1 MAKFN
6 DIFKKYD
13 PRTEAVWKKY
23 KGAEFFIA
31 PQGNKFQQKEML
43 NEFTLQ
49 EASDFESKGPLA
61 FGNMKAG
68 ESLKK
73 VYGLYAKTI
82 IFDWKLESDDDKPLK
97 FSATKCLE
105 FMMEDLEFSNW
116 VLLASQEV
124 AREKEK
130 VEEAIEKK

>member
-13 PRTEAVWKKY
+13 PRSEAVWKEY
-23 KGAEFFIA
+23 KGGEFLIA

-49 EASDFESKGPLA
+49 EASDFESKGPMA
-61 FGNMKAG
+61 FGGMKAG

-73 VYGLYAKTI
+73 VYNLYSKTI
-82 IFDWKLESDDDKPLK
+82 IFDWKLENDDDKPLK
-97 FSATKCLE
+97 FTAAKCLE
-105 FMMEDLEFSNW
+105 FMMEDLEFANW
-116 VLLASQEV
+116 ILVTSQEV

-130 VEEAIEKK
+130 IEVELEKK

>member
-1 MAKFN
+1 MKAS

-13 PRTEAVWKKY
+13 PKSEAVWKEWN
-23 KGAEFFIA
+23 GAEFLIA

-49 EASDFESKGPLA
+49 EASDFETKGPLA
-61 FGNMKAG
+61 FSNMKAG

-73 VYGLYAKTI
+73 VYSLYAKTI
-82 IFDWKLESDDDKPLK
+82 IFDWKLEDDDGKPLK
-97 FSATKCLE
+97 FTAQRCLD
-105 FMMEDLEFSNW
+105 FMMEELEFSNW

-130 VEEAIEKK
+130 VEEEIEKK

>member
-1 MAKFN
+1 MTKVS

-13 PRTEAVWKKY
+13 PKSEAVWKEY
-23 KGAEFFIA
+23 KGAEFLIA
-31 PQGNKFQQKEML
+31 PQGNKYQQKEML

-49 EASDFESKGPLA
+49 EASDFENQGPLA
-61 FGNMKAG
+61 FGGMKAG

-82 IFDWKLESDDDKPLK
+82 IFDWKLESDDDKPIK
-97 FSATKCLE
+97 FTPAKCLE

-124 AREKEK
+124 AREKDK
-130 VEEAIEKK
+130 VEEEIEKK